1 MFKVLFEFIRYFGKG
16 KSLKILVFLMISVIA
31 GLLEF
36 VGIGLIYPFLMLI
49 MKPELITNSA
59 YYELFA
65 KITNTNE
72 VAVNTIL
79 IGAIATL
86 MFLSKNLIMV
96 LCLYFQNKIITKWKN
111 DINLQ
116 IMNFYIN
123 TSYRNILNSSV
134 ADKIYNVTT
143 LASSTLETF
152 VARFFILVSN
162 SIIIALILT
171 LLFIKTPLISI
182 LLVGFLAFCFIA
194 VEKFFNKKTK
204 EISPKILEY
213 SKKNNNQIIE
223 NISNLKEIR
232 IFSAENYFYE
242 KFKNIQQK
250 GNDIILKSSFY
261 SGITPYVIEMF
272 LIITIVLVAVL
283 ISYQNAGMTSKII
296 AYYGLFLAV
305 IFRTAPCLNRI
316 QMAINNINISKDVVK
331 KLISEYKINKFDE
344 LEKIKKSDEKFEY
357 NSALRLENISFEYE
371 KDKPVLKNVNLEIK
385 QGEFVGIIGLSGSG
399 KTTLADIIMGL
410 LPQTGGK
417 IFVDEKEV
425 TESNISSFRD
435 LIGYVPQE
443 GNILEGTFVNNVA
456 WGKCSN
462 EIDKN
467 LVVESLKRAKLYE
480 VVEEKGG
487 IEAQIDGLSQGQK
500 QRLLIARALYKRPEL
515 IIFDEATS
523 SLDVKIENEITEM
536 LTNIKGMNTIIAI
549 AHRLVTLKQCDRLI
563 YLKEGE
569 IVDAGTFEELAER
582 YPDFQ
587 NLINLSKF

>member
-1 MFKVLFEFIRYFGKG
+1 MFKLLFEFFKYFGKG
-16 KSLKILVFLMISVIA
+16 KSLKVLGFLMISLVA

-49 MKPELITNSA
+49 MKPELITNST
-59 YYELFA
+59 YYEIFSRV
-65 KITNTNE
+65 TNTNE
-72 VAVNTIL
+72 VTINAIL
-79 IGAIATL
+79 IGIMATL

-96 LCLYFQNKIITKWKN
+96 FCLYVQNKIIMKWKT

-134 ADKIYNVTT
+134 SEKIYNVTA
-143 LASSTLETF
+143 LSSTVLETF

-162 SIIIALILT
+162 SIIIIIILT
-171 LLFIKTPLISI
+171 LLFIKTPLIS
-182 LLVGFLAFCFIA
+182 LFLVGFLSCCFII
-194 VEKFFNKKTK
+194 VEKFFNAKTK
-204 EISPKILEY
+204 EIAPKLLKY
-213 SKKNNNQIIE
+213 SIE
-223 NISNLKEIR
+223 NNSQVIENLNNLKEIR
-232 IFSAENYFYE
+232 IFSAENYFYK
-242 KFKNIQQK
+242 KFKDVQQK
-250 GNDIILKSSFY
+250 GNDVILKSLLY
-261 SGITPYVIEMF
+261 SGSTPYVIEMF
-272 LIITIVLVAVL
+272 LIITIVLVAMM
-283 ISYQNAGMTSKII
+283 ISYQNAGVASKII

-316 QMAINNINISKDVVK
+316 QMAINNMNISKDIVK
-331 KLISEYKINKFDE
+331 KMINEYKINKFDE
-344 LEKIKKSDEKFEY
+344 LENNKKSDEKFEY
-357 NSALRLENISFEYE
+357 NSVLRLENISFEYE

-410 LPQTGGK
+410 LPQSGGK
-417 IFVDEKEV
+417 IFVDNKEV
-425 TESNISSFRD
+425 TELNISSFRE
-435 LIGYVPQE
+435 LVGYVPQE
-443 GNILEGTFVNNVA
+443 GNILEGTFLNNVA
-456 WGKCSN
+456 WGKCSD

-467 LVVESLKRAKLYE
+467 LVIESLKCAKLYE

-536 LTNIKGMNTIIAI
+536 LTNIKGKNTIIAI
-549 AHRLVTLKQCDRLI
+549 AHRLVTLKQCDRLV
-563 YLKEGE
+563 YLKEGK
-569 IVDAGTFEELAER
+569 IVDTGTFEELAER
-582 YPDFQ
+582 YVDFQ